1 MFTGFAGVPQVD
13 ELSFD
18 TLIERFRL
26 ASRDSGESV
35 MAARIASY
43 EAASMMASAATSAAI
58 HGSPFQRTS
67 YFAASYQQT
76 S

>member
-1 MFTGFAGVPQVD
+1 
-13 ELSFD
+13 
-18 TLIERFRL
+18 
-26 ASRDSGESV
+26 

-43 EAASMMASAATSAAI
+43 EAASMMASAATSAAM